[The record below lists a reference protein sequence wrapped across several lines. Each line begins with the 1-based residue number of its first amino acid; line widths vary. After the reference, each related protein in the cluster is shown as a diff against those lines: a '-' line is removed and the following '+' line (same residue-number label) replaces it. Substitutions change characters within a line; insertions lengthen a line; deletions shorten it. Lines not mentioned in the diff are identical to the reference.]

1 MRFQCITKL
10 SLTFQ
15 YKLGSLTPVVLDIA
29 RQHTYAQF
37 RHVVHSS
44 LQHSVGWE
52 QIALYFYLTRT
63 AVHVAKGSVSVAQMA
78 YQYFRETYSG
88 WVEERGGWVSLVCYT
103 PSNFTDIVS
112 ISTSFIY
119 FYIETKCNV
128 NELRIGL
135 IVVFLSTVSS
145 CMK

>member
-1 MRFQCITKL
+1 MFTKL

-63 AVHVAKGSVSVAQMA
+63 AVHVAKGSVSVAHMA

-88 WVEERGGWVSLVCYT
+88 WVEERGGWVSVVCYT
-103 PSNFTDIVS
+103 YRYCLYFSNFK
-112 ISTSFIY
+112 STIIKHRILFPY
-119 FYIETKCNV
+119 CKKNVTK
-128 NELRIGL
+128 L
-135 IVVFLSTVSS
+135 
-145 CMK
+145 